1 VNQVLVNRAD
11 WKRDLPEGW
20 LIVNAP
26 RPLMGEETWT
36 GPFRHGIFYAAGPDP
51 SAVTGPDRE
60 QAEHRV
66 ASWKSDDAWPVV
78 FTSNTEIEQRVLA
91 KFAEHGYGSA
101 DEAGITVPD
110 MAAEMGLPW
119 HDEETR

>member
-1 VNQVLVNRAD
+1 MNEVLVNRAG
-11 WKRDLPEGW
+11 WKRDLPGGW
-20 LIVNAP
+20 LVVNAP

-51 SAVTGPDRE
+51 SAVTGPDLE
-60 QAEHRV
+60 QAERRV

-78 FTSNTEIEQRVLA
+78 FTSNEEIEERVLA
-91 KFAEHGYGSA
+91 KFAEYGYGSA
-101 DEAGITVPD
+101 GEAGITVPD

-119 HDEETR
+119 HEEEAG